1 MPKKILTFKGVVQT
15 RDCNANNHMS
25 MTQYVDKFDQAGQRF
40 MLETGL
46 VHFKNEGQGIV
57 TIEQNTKY
65 LKEAF
70 EGNFLDIRSSLIRI
84 GNKAFTVFHEMFN
97 SDTEE
102 LISTMTIVFTFFDK
116 HNKRALPFPKG
127 MREKLLAEI

>member
-1 MPKKILTFKGVVQT
+1 MAKKITTFKGAILA

-46 VHFKNEGQGIV
+46 IHFKNEGQGIV
-57 TIEQNTKY
+57 TIEQHTKY
-65 LKEAF
+65 LKEAY
-70 EGNFLDIRSSLIRI
+70 EGNLIDIQSSLLNI

-97 SDTEE
+97 ADSEE

-116 HNKRALPFPKG
+116 REKRALLFPKG
-127 MREKLLAEI
+127 MKEKLLSE